1 MRAVIGLLLVVVFPA
16 SVFGQPVAPRPT
28 QMGHAAEQEVNHA
41 EDARREA
48 ILRNDTAA
56 LDNMI
61 AASFL
66 GILDDGRVV
75 NRADELAV
83 NRPSDRK
90 VESWDAT
97 DVVIR
102 IYGDTALVTGRAA
115 VKDRLR
121 AEGTRAFT
129 FSFTHVWAK
138 LGGRWQLVA
147 RHISGRSVPRS
158 RSRAQ

>member
-1 MRAVIGLLLVVVFPA
+1 M
-16 SVFGQPVAPRPT
+16 S
-28 QMGHAAEQEVNHA
+28 HAAEQEVKQA
-41 EDARREA
+41 EDARRAA

-56 LDNMI
+56 LDHMI

-66 GILDDGRVV
+66 GTLDDGRLVK
-75 NRADELAV
+75 RADELAV

-102 IYGDTALVTGRAA
+102 VYGDTALVTGRAA

-129 FSFTHVWAK
+129 FSFTHVWAM
-138 LGGRWQLVA
+138 LDGRWQLVA
-147 RHISGRSVPRS
+147 RHISGRSVL